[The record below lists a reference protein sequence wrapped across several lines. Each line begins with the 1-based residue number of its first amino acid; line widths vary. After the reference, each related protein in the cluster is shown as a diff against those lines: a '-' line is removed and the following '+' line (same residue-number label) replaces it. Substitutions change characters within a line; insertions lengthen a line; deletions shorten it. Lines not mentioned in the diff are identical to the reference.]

1 MKEVGREIVTELI
14 RPTLLLPH
22 LRQTPIS
29 RTQSKPFLLVFDA
42 VNWLLWLVIWEA
54 RDSRAI

>member
-1 MKEVGREIVTELI
+1 MKEVGREIVTE
-14 RPTLLLPH
+14 PNSPNTLAAASASDA
-22 LRQTPIS
+22 IS